1 MWSRIDPLL
10 QVIARKVEQSDPRME
25 LRKDESGQQGFQRKN
40 EPHPQSTVPWED
52 TTIVSVL
59 ALIEFLGELL
69 KGATGSVANPQEP
82 VEGLEPV
89 RQAERPNTQISR
101 AAAAYQNMGR
111 VVHDRNIEEPPP
123 IVSHASAVSL
133 GADFGDEERGRL
145 AEFILRLGQLNK
157 NGVTEISLRR
167 TLSFLD
173 SIDKGLED
181 AERSLPSSPQT

>member
-10 QVIARKVEQSDPRME
+10 QVITRKVEQSDPRME

-40 EPHPQSTVPWED
+40 EPQPQSQIPWED
-52 TTIVSVL
+52 TTIVSVQ
-59 ALIEFLGELL
+59 ALIGFLGELL
-69 KGATGSVANPQEP
+69 KGAAGVATNPEEEIKLPEP
-82 VEGLEPV
+82 AP
-89 RQAERPNTQISR
+89 QSERPNTQISR

-111 VVHDRNIEEPPP
+111 VVHDRNIEESPP
-123 IVSHASAVSL
+123 IVAYVSAVAL
-133 GADFGDEERGRL
+133 GADFGDGERGRL

-173 SIDKGLED
+173 SIDQGLED
-181 AERSLPSSPQT
+181 AERSLPPSPQI